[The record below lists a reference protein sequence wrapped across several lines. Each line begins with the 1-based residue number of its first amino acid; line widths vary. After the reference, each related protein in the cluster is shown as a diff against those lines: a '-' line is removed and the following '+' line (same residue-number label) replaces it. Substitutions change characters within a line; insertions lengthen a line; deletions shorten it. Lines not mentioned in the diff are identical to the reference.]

1 MFYYAVLCCNNQ
13 SPMLKC
19 IVIKSN
25 KIIFYNMEVE
35 MINTI
40 TCQELE
46 SLLSLE
52 NPSWNSQ
59 SIHERA
65 KEYLLTLD
73 ERLEPSLTA
82 LVKEGKK
89 LDFQHGEFSIY
100 LIQALRHNCSFLEAI
115 ILMDAYIKD
124 SLNGKAL
131 ILRR

>member
-1 MFYYAVLCCNNQ
+1 
-13 SPMLKC
+13 
-19 IVIKSN
+19 
-25 KIIFYNMEVE
+25 
-35 MINTI
+35 MITTI

-46 SLLSLE
+46 AFLSRE
-52 NPSWNSQ
+52 NPAWNPQ
-59 SIHERA
+59 SIHARA

-73 ERLEPSLTA
+73 EHLAPSLTS

-89 LDFQHGEFSIY
+89 LDYQHGEFSIY

>member
-1 MFYYAVLCCNNQ
+1 
-13 SPMLKC
+13 
-19 IVIKSN
+19 
-25 KIIFYNMEVE
+25 MEVE

>member
-1 MFYYAVLCCNNQ
+1 
-13 SPMLKC
+13 
-19 IVIKSN
+19 
-25 KIIFYNMEVE
+25 MEAK
-35 MINTI
+35 MISTI

-52 NPSWNSQ
+52 NPSWDPQ
-59 SIHERA
+59 STQERA
-65 KEYLLTLD
+65 KEYLSTLD
-73 ERLEPSLTA
+73 ERLAPSLTA

-89 LDFQHGEFSIY
+89 IDYQHGEFSIY

-115 ILMDAYIKD
+115 ILMNAYMKD

>member
-1 MFYYAVLCCNNQ
+1 
-13 SPMLKC
+13 MLKC
-19 IVIKSN
+19 TVIKSN
-25 KIIFYNMEVE
+25 KIVFYNMEVE